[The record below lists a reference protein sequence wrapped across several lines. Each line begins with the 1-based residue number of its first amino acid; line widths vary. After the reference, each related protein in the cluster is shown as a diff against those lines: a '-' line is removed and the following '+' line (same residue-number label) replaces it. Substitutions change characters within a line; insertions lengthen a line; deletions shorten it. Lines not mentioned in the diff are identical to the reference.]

1 MLFALEVGVSCL
13 VDLMKTEDTVIVVNE
28 KRCEFYRKYGVN
40 PIDEELCYD
49 ERGNPV
55 IVHKYR
61 KKEIEKLNDVYKEWC
76 SLRVLR

>member
-1 MLFALEVGVSCL
+1 
-13 VDLMKTEDTVIVVNE
+13 MKTEDTVIVVNE

-40 PIDEELCYD
+40 PIDRDLCYD

-61 KKEIEKLNDVYKEWC
+61 KKDVEN
-76 SLRVLR
+76 